1 MADFRSLTFK
11 QLRALSETLRHGSVT
26 GAAKALHV
34 TPPAITTQLKLLEE
48 SVGAPLFD
56 RSADGFQP
64 TEIGQELLEA
74 ALDIDRLVARASDRI
89 GALRSGAAGSFVF
102 GVVSTGKYLAPS
114 IVAGFQ
120 REHPSIRVK
129 LSVGNRSEIIR
140 GLEHNEYDL
149 LIMGRPPTH
158 IALEAAVLSD
168 HPHILIAPPDH
179 RLVGDPDILVED
191 LLEERFL
198 AREPG
203 SGTRLLM
210 DRFLERTGGG
220 RHFDV
225 VEMGTNETI
234 KQAVMAGLGI
244 AIISGHT
251 CLAELRDGRLAVL
264 SATGLPF
271 IRQWFLIHRTDRTLT
286 KAAAT
291 FKDYILGARERLFP
305 TLPGV
310 HGMV

>member
-1 MADFRSLTFK
+1 MADFRGLTFK
-11 QLRALSETLRHGSVT
+11 QLRALSETVRHGSVT

-56 RSADGFQP
+56 RSAEGFQP

-74 ALDIDRLVARASDRI
+74 ALDIDRLVARAADRI
-89 GALRSGAAGSFVF
+89 GALRSGAAGSLVF
-102 GVVSTGKYLAPS
+102 GVVSTAKYLAPF

-120 REHPSIRVK
+120 RVHPNIRVK
-129 LSVGNRSEIIR
+129 LVVGNRSEIIH
-140 GLEHNEYDL
+140 GLERNEYDL

-158 IALEAAVLSD
+158 VPVEAAVLSD
-168 HPHILIAPPDH
+168 HPHILIGPPDH

-198 AREPG
+198 ARERG

-210 DRFLERTGGG
+210 DRFLERIGGG
-220 RHFDV
+220 RHFDI

-244 AIISGHT
+244 ALISGHT
-251 CLAELRDGRLAVL
+251 CLAELKDGRLAAL
-264 SATGLPF
+264 PATGLPF
-271 IRQWFLIHRTDRTLT
+271 IRQWFLIHRSDRTLT

-291 FKDYILGARERLFP
+291 LKEFILASRHRLFP
-305 TLPGV
+305 KLPGA
-310 HGMV
+310 HGVV